1 METETT
7 DIIDDIIKRVYKM
20 KNNFKNIEPFE
31 TVYDTKKTDEKKKKT
46 KEGFAAAPSDNSF
59 DILFPGEGEV
69 KLAEMEMKVDAL
81 EKEYKSLVL
90 NAGENPGKEDKEKID
105 AAKKNWEVEKKLKD
119 DFAKSIDKTVA
130 FFHSLS
136 PSIKYVKGQKPKMLA
151 IIYMAVVVIFNIP
164 NIIIQFASR
173 VLAKIL
179 QNSDPSKPKTFK
191 EEESDYEL
199 IRSFFVEASYLVLTF
214 WMTFVLLD
222 YGLAEEPAVK
232 SIGDWTKFKYLSID
246 FVIRLF
252 SFLWYPTELM
262 IRMLS
267 TKIGPAFSS
276 LGFEDYPS
284 MKFLA
289 SFCFSIFFVFNFL
302 SKCRSAFFKC
312 FIRGEEMPK
321 ASPQVHLLIMLG
333 YLSTYLGLSFTNAAM
348 WYLFTLGRFLTFIFH
363 IIISHLMAP
372 IAQFWLTMAL
382 LWYFLLRY
390 LPVVTPGLPITDI
403 YNKISGEQE
412 KTCKSD
418 DSSFMGKVNYL
429 FGKYLLQKSNLT
441 SSKGDWSCFVF
452 FIWMLFF
459 MYRMQKIEQTSDKN
473 LRVITGVFNGL
484 GIIGCIGYILYIH
497 VFGGSN
503 NGKGKELVLE
513 LTSSPS
519 PP

>member
-7 DIIDDIIKRVYKM
+7 DIIDDIIQRVYKM

-31 TVYDTKKTDEKKKKT
+31 TVYDDKKKT
-46 KEGFAAAPSDNSF
+46 NILKEGFEAAPPDNSF
-59 DILFPGEGEV
+59 ASLLPGEGEV

-90 NAGENPGKEDKEKID
+90 ANNGKVPKSKEIKTKIET
-105 AAKKNWEVEKKLKD
+105 AKKNWEVEKKLKD
-119 DFAKSIDKTVA
+119 NFAKSIDKTVA

-136 PSIKYVKGQKPKMLA
+136 PSIKYVKGKKPKMLA

-173 VLAKIL
+173 ILANIL
-179 QNSDPSKPKTFK
+179 QNSDPSKPKTLK

-232 SIGDWTKFKYLSID
+232 SIGYPTKFEYMSIE
-246 FVIRLF
+246 FVTRLF
-252 SFLWYPTELM
+252 SFLWYPAELM
-262 IRMLS
+262 IRLIS
-267 TKIGPAFSS
+267 TKVGPAFRT
-276 LGFEDYPS
+276 LGLDDYPS

-289 SFCFSIFFVFNFL
+289 CFCFSIFFVFNFL

-321 ASPQVHLLIMLG
+321 ASPQVHLLIALG
-333 YLSTYLGLSFTNAAM
+333 YLSTYLGVSLTNAAM
-348 WYLFTLGRFLTFIFH
+348 WYLFTLGRLLTFIFH
-363 IIISHLMAP
+363 IIIAHLMAP

-390 LPVVTPGLPITDI
+390 LPLVTPGLPISELYD
-403 YNKISGEQE
+403 KVAGGQE

-418 DSSFMGKVNYL
+418 DSSFMGKVNHL
-429 FGKYLLQKSNLT
+429 FGKYLLQKSKKI
-441 SSKGDWSCFVF
+441 SSEGDWSCFFF

-459 MYRMQKIEQTSDKN
+459 MYRMQKIEQTGDKN
-473 LRVITGVFNGL
+473 LRVLTGVFNGL
-484 GIIGCIGYILYIH
+484 GIFGCIAYILYIH
-497 VFGGSN
+497 VFGGSD
-503 NGKGKELVLE
+503 NGKGKELVVNLI
-513 LTSSPS
+513 
-519 PP
+519 